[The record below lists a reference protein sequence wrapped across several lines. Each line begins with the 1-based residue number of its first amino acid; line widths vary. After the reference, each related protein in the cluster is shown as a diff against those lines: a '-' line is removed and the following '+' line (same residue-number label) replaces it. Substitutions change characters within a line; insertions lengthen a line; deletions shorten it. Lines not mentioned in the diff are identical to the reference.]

1 MKASPSIW
9 NLRVYGLVVQ
19 DQKVLL
25 TDEIQRGVRMTK
37 FPGGGLEYGE
47 SFSECLHREFMEEM
61 QQRIVV
67 GDYYYHNDFLQ
78 LSAFNAQEQL
88 ISFYYKVELIAPHHF
103 NVVEKECNL
112 SFVRENEPLGTIGSI
127 TLVEKIESDYVL
139 LMNSD
144 LLTDI
149 NFEDFFSVML
159 QNDADMIVASVSHRV
174 SVPYAVF
181 EVEGLEIKKL
191 VEKPT
196 YSYHSNAGIYLLK
209 KDLLKYILGTGYNK

>member
-103 NVVEKECNL
+103 NVVEKAFTFSAGQEQCFRWVDIRALKINEL
-112 SFVRENEPLGTIGSI
+112 SFPID
-127 TLVEKIESDYVL
+127 K
-139 LMNSD
+139 
-144 LLTDI
+144 
-149 NFEDFFSVML
+149 
-159 QNDADMIVASVSHRV
+159 IVAQ
-174 SVPYAVF
+174 
-181 EVEGLEIKKL
+181 KL
-191 VEKPT
+191 IDT
-196 YSYHSNAGIYLLK
+196 L
-209 KDLLKYILGTGYNK
+209 